1 MNLRTQINELK
12 QVKEEGANK
21 VFSMYLNTDPSDP
34 DQQGGKWKIQ
44 LKNGLRN
51 FETYLSED
59 ENQEELRNFKKV
71 KKKVKEF
78 VGKYEQDLLRGIIVF
93 ATADGKVWFA
103 ERVQMR
109 LESEFYW
116 EEEPVLNQLEKLSNK
131 LPKTGV
137 ILVQQN
143 QIKVIETYLNE
154 VENTHFYEL
163 NLDTENWAE
172 KKGPRKAN
180 AVGAGVHPGSASM
193 QKENFAG
200 RFAANQQRW
209 YKSIAPKLDKLAKDG
224 AWENLYL
231 FGERDAIHE
240 LRKQMNRKVNDTVYK
255 NMLEHD
261 EDKVLAQIS

>member
-1 MNLRTQINELK
+1 MTFRAQINELK
-12 QVKEEGANK
+12 NIKKEGANK

-44 LKNGLRN
+44 FKNGLKN

-59 ENQEELRNFKKV
+59 DNQEELRNFKKV
-71 KKKVKEF
+71 KKKVEQF

-93 ATADGKVWFA
+93 ATADEEVWVA

-109 LESEFYW
+109 LDSEFFW
-116 EEEPVLNQLEKLSNK
+116 EETPVLDQLKNLKETF
-131 LPKTGV
+131 PKTGV

-154 VENTHFYEL
+154 LEDTHFYEL
-163 NLDTENWAE
+163 NLDTENWSE
-172 KKGPRKAN
+172 KLGPRKGTGGMRP
-180 AVGAGVHPGSASM
+180 GAQNL
-193 QKENFAG
+193 QKDNFDA

-224 AWENLYL
+224 KWEKIYL
-231 FGERDAIHE
+231 IGEGEASQE
-240 LRKQMNRKVNDTVYK
+240 LRKQMNREVNDTVYK
-255 NMLEHD
+255 NMLDHD
-261 EDKVLAQIS
+261 ESKVLAQIS

>member
-1 MNLRTQINELK
+1 MTFRTQVNELK
-12 QVKEEGANK
+12 KIKKEGANK

-44 LKNGLRN
+44 FKNGLRN

-59 ENQEELRNFKKV
+59 DNQEELRHFKKV
-71 KKKVKEF
+71 KKKVQKFIREH
-78 VGKYEQDLLRGIIVF
+78 EQELLRGIIIF
-93 ATADGKVWFA
+93 ATAAGDVWFA

-109 LESEFYW
+109 LDSEFFW
-116 EEEPVLNQLEKLSNK
+116 EEKPVLNQLKQLKETF
-131 LPKTGV
+131 PKTGV

-154 VENTHFYEL
+154 VEKTYFYEL
-163 NLDTENWAE
+163 NLDTENWSE
-172 KKGPRKAN
+172 KLGPRK
-180 AVGAGVHPGSASM
+180 GTGGMHPGATNL
-193 QKENFAG
+193 QKDNYAA

-224 AWENLYL
+224 DWEKIYL
-231 FGERDAIHE
+231 IGERDATHE
-240 LRKQMNRKVNDTVYK
+240 LKRQMHHQVNETVYK

-261 EDKVLAQIS
+261 ESKVLSQIS

>member
-1 MNLRTQINELK
+1 MTFHAQISELK
-12 QVKEEGANK
+12 EIKKEGANK

-44 LKNGLRN
+44 FKNGLRN

-59 ENQEELRNFKKV
+59 DNQEELRNFKKV
-71 KKKVKEF
+71 KKKVEKF
-78 VGKYEQDLLRGIIVF
+78 VGRYEQDLLRGIIIF
-93 ATADGKVWFA
+93 ATADEDVWFA

-109 LESEFYW
+109 LDTEFYW
-116 EEEPVLNQLEKLSNK
+116 EEAPVLDQLEQLKDT

-143 QIKVIETYLNE
+143 LIKVIETYLNE
-154 VENTHFYEL
+154 VENTYFYEL
-163 NLDTENWAE
+163 NLDTENWSE
-172 KKGPRKAN
+172 KLGPRK
-180 AVGAGVHPGSASM
+180 GSGGMHPGATNL
-193 QKENFAG
+193 QKDNYAA

-224 AWENLYL
+224 GWEKTYL
-231 FGERDAIHE
+231 IGEREATHE
-240 LRKQMNRKVNDTVYK
+240 LRKQMHRQVNDTVYK